1 MDFLKKYY
9 IYAIELITGNIIFNI
24 VYAIIKTL
32 TFYKIGAINETFID
46 NMMSS
51 FAETFIIYIIL
62 YIIAVV
68 LQILYDKS
76 IVNKLNNKL
85 NKTKGRGELLWT
97 IKKLLLELYLL
108 Y

>member
-1 MDFLKKYY
+1 MEFLKKSY

-32 TFYKIGAINETFID
+32 TFYKIGAIN
-46 NMMSS
+46 
-51 FAETFIIYIIL
+51 ETFIIYIIL

-85 NKTKGRGELLWT
+85 NKTKGRGELL
-97 IKKLLLELYLL
+97 
-108 Y
+108 